1 MTFEPPAHAPFAVPP
16 RRRQPSLPPVAIAA
30 ALLGWLVAI
39 ALVIALA
46 FGL

>member
-1 MTFEPPAHAPFAVPP
+1 MSFEPPRYAPFAAPAGRRAPAAPP
-16 RRRQPSLPPVAIAA
+16 LFVAA